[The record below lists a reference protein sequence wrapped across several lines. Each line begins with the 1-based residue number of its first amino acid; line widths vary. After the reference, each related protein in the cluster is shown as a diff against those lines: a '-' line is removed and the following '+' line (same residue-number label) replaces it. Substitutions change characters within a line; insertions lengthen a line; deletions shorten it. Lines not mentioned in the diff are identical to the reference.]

1 MLNQINE
8 SIVFI
13 VSAVIVAMIV
23 AWGFFAPEHLDTYS
37 GYAMDQMIESFGWFY
52 VLATVLF
59 ILFCLFLGFGPYRHM
74 KLGTKQEKPEYTYF
88 TWLGML
94 FAAGMGVGLVFWGV
108 GEPMSHFYHPV
119 NDVEPGSREAAE
131 QGLLYG
137 VFHWGVHPWAVYAIV
152 ALGLAFAKFRKNLP
166 GLVSSAFYPL
176 IGNGIYN
183 WQGKVIDTIVII
195 ATTVGIATSFG
206 MSTMQVGS
214 GLSQL
219 FDIETTMMIYMVI
232 IAVVTVVF
240 LLSVMSGLN
249 KGMRYLS
256 ISNLGL
262 AGVLLAVALVT
273 GPTVF
278 ALEHIILTVGQY
290 VTQLPSLSFDTTPYT
305 DNEWMG
311 EWTLFYWAWVISWS
325 PFVGTFIARV
335 SRGRTLQEFII
346 GVLFVPTL
354 ITIIWFVTFGGAGI
368 YFDMHMG
375 TDIASRVA
383 ETPEAGLFLVLE
395 QLPFD
400 LVLSLGALVLISIF
414 FITSANSATYVLGVF
429 SSSGDLNPKKKV
441 LFVWGLLISSIAA
454 VLLAS
459 GGLEGMQAVATIIAF
474 PFTILML
481 LMMIAVYK
489 SLHKE
494 GIEKHQ
500 VEEKE
505 DW

>member
-1 MLNQINE
+1 MYKKISD

-13 VSAVIVAMIV
+13 ISAVIVSAIV

-37 GYAMDQMIESFGWFY
+37 GNAMAYMIESFGWFY
-52 VLATVLF
+52 VSATALF

-74 KLGTKQEKPEYTYF
+74 KLGTKEEKPEYTYF

-108 GEPMSHFYHPV
+108 GEPLSHFHSPV
-119 NDVEPGSREAAE
+119 NGAEQGTQEAAE
-131 QGLLYG
+131 EGLLYG

-176 IGNGIYN
+176 IGDGIYK
-183 WQGKVIDTIVII
+183 WPGKTIDTIVII

-219 FDIETTMMIYMVI
+219 FNLETTITMYMVI
-232 IAVVTVVF
+232 IVAVTVVF
-240 LLSVMSGLN
+240 LFSVMSGLN

-262 AGVLLAVALVT
+262 AGVLLLVAIAV

-278 ALEHIILTVGQY
+278 VFEHIILTAGQY

-354 ITIIWFVTFGGAGI
+354 ITIVWFVTFGGAGI
-368 YFDMHMG
+368 YFDMHAG
-375 TDIASRVA
+375 TDIASVVSD
-383 ETPEAGLFLVLE
+383 TPEAGLFLVLE
-395 QLPFD
+395 QFPFD
-400 LVLSLGALVLISIF
+400 LILSLAALVLISIF

-429 SSSGDLNPKKKV
+429 SSSGNLDPNKKV
-441 LFVWGLLISSIAA
+441 LLVWGLLISSIAA

-459 GGLEGMQAVATIIAF
+459 GGLDGMQAVATIIAF

-481 LMMIAVYK
+481 LMMLAVYK

-500 VEEKE
+500 IEEKE